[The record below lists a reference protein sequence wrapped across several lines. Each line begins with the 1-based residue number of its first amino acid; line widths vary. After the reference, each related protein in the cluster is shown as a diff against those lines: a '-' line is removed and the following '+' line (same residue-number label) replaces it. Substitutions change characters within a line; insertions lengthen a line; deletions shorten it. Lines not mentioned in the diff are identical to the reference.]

1 MALLETLVI
10 EYRWILVCLFLL
22 PLSFVYNVST
32 VLRERLMFLLKSDP
46 KQHNSKVLRAQ
57 RQVKSFRKALDEY
70 AIDPKERPI
79 LCTSRPG
86 WQTMSFRF
94 PKYKSAN
101 NKFQLNLENFVDV
114 IEFNPVER
122 SIVVEPMMSMRQ
134 INGYLLQHGYSL
146 PIVPE
151 LDDLTIGGLVMGTG
165 VESSSF
171 RYGLFHR
178 ICLQFEMLLPDGEVI
193 KCDKDNHP
201 DLFHAVPWSYG
212 TTGFLMSVR
221 LQIIPVQKWVRRR
234 RRESGGHFI

>member
-1 MALLETLVI
+1 MALETLLI

-32 VLRERLMFLLKSDP
+32 VLRERLVFLLKSDP
-46 KQHNSKVLRAQ
+46 KQHNAKVLRAQ
-57 RQVKSFRKALDEY
+57 RQVNSFRKALDAY
-70 AIDPKERPI
+70 AGEPSKRPI

-94 PKYKSAN
+94 PKYKSG

-114 IEFNPVER
+114 IEFNPEELSV
-122 SIVVEPMMSMRQ
+122 VVEPMMSMRQ
-134 INGYLLQHGYSL
+134 INGYLLKYGYSL

-171 RYGLFHR
+171 RFGLFHR
-178 ICLQFEMLLPDGEVI
+178 ICLQFEMLLPSGEIV
-193 KCDKDNHP
+193 KCDKDNFN
-201 DLFHAVPWSYG
+201 DLFYAVPWSYG

-221 LQIIPVQKWVRRR
+221 LQIIPVKK
-234 RRESGGHFI
+234 

>member
-1 MALLETLVI
+1 METLLI

-22 PLSFVYNVST
+22 PLSFLYNVST
-32 VLRERLMFLLKSDP
+32 VLRERLVFLLKSDP

-57 RQVKSFRKALDEY
+57 RQMKSFRKALEEY
-70 AIDPKERPI
+70 SGERPI

-94 PKYKSAN
+94 PKYKAK

-114 IEFNPVER
+114 IEFNAVER
-122 SIVVEPMMSMRQ
+122 SVVVEPMMSIRQ

-165 VESSSF
+165 IESSSF

-234 RRESGGHFI
+234 WRIRGHLI